1 MTTLRRMIKL
11 TIKKADLTE
20 LASIARSRTEPAG
33 RVERARILLDY
44 RKDPSFYAVG
54 QALGLHAQTVQRCI
68 ERAKAEG
75 ALAALDERPRPGKEP
90 TITVEAKTWVVA
102 LACRKA
108 EELGYPHEVW
118 TTRLLADHA
127 REHGPGQGHGCLSG
141 LVQGTVCKILD
152 AQEVKPHKVRYYL
165 ERRDPKFKA
174 KMAQVLCVYREVTVL
189 KKAAAAA
196 TKKNKPS

>member
-11 TIKKADLTE
+11 TIKKADLAK

-33 RVERARILLDY
+33 RVERARILLAY

-108 EELGYPHEVW
+108 KELGYPHEVW
-118 TTRLLADHA
+118 TTRLLARHA
-127 REHGPGQGHGCLSG
+127 REHGPAMRVDHLAELAG
-141 LVQGTVCKILD
+141 I
-152 AQEVKPHKVRYYL
+152 KVRWRPFL
-165 ERRDPKFKA
+165 LGPIFNLSLATSARTCPGHCFEKA
-174 KMAQVLCVYREVTVL
+174 KISARGTLSKRTCGFRRSR
-189 KKAAAAA
+189 
-196 TKKNKPS
+196 PCIPI

>member
-1 MTTLRRMIKL
+1 MTTLRRMIEL
-11 TIKKADLTE
+11 RIKKADFAA

-33 RVERARILLDY
+33 RVERARILLAY

-108 EELGYPHEVW
+108 KELGYPHEMW
-118 TTRLLADHA
+118 TTRLLAGHV
-127 REHGPGQGHGCLSG
+127 RKHGPAEGHACLSR
-141 LVQGTVCKILD
+141 LAQGTVCKILD
-152 AQEVKPHKVRYYL
+152 AQEVKPH
-165 ERRDPKFKA
+165 
-174 KMAQVLCVYREVTVL
+174 
-189 KKAAAAA
+189 
-196 TKKNKPS
+196 